1 MRNRYV
7 RFNSVFY
14 FTGNLLVVFGVILLF
29 PVIFV
34 LSYWSKYGDGF
45 ATLKS
50 FLVPSVLSF
59 AIGIFLRTFC
69 KRSRLDT
76 SGAMLTCAVAWLAIS
91 ALGAIPFV
99 IGIGSSYLDGYFEA
113 MSGFTTTG
121 ITVFSGLDEMP
132 RSILFWRALT
142 QWVGGLGILSF
153 FLVVVFGGGGAGGL
167 HHVFSAESHK
177 IASARPAPS
186 LFRTVKIL
194 WGVYG
199 LFTVLSMVALTL
211 EGMTFYNSLCHS
223 LTALSTGG
231 FSPHDSSIAFY
242 RLTGHPNYRLIEY
255 TVTFMMLLGGVNFL
269 VHYRVLRGKFR
280 ALWDNTEMRYWWGM
294 ISAFVFFI
302 IIDHL
307 RKTGVLGAIFRG
319 DLTLSAG
326 EFEKIFRNTIFQVIA
341 ILTTTGFGT
350 EDIGS
355 DFFGACSR
363 QLFLVMM
370 VIGGCVGS
378 TGGGFKVLR
387 IAILNKL
394 MLREL
399 FKLRVPSRA
408 STPLVIDQ
416 AIVPDD
422 ESHRIAGLFF
432 VWIGLLAI
440 GGCITAL
447 FSHLGAL
454 ESVSGMFS
462 ALGNIG
468 PCYISV
474 PDMIEIHWLVKI
486 TYIVGM
492 LAGRLEIIP
501 VLLLFSWK
509 AWR

>member
-1 MRNRYV
+1 MRNRFLRV
-7 RFNSVFY
+7 NSVFH
-14 FTGNLLVVFGVILLF
+14 FMGNLLVVFGLVLLF

-34 LSYWSKYGDGF
+34 LSYWSKFGDGIG
-45 ATLKS
+45 TLKG
-50 FLVPSVLSF
+50 FLISSVLSF
-59 AIGIFLRTFC
+59 GIGLFFRLVF
-69 KRSRLDT
+69 KRGRLDT
-76 SGAMLTCAVAWLAIS
+76 SGAMLTCGVAWLAVS
-91 ALGAIPFV
+91 ALGALPFV

-121 ITVFSGLDEMP
+121 ITVFSGLDSMP

-153 FLVVVFGGGGAGGL
+153 FFVVVFSGGGAGGL
-167 HHVFSAESHK
+167 HHLFSAESHK
-177 IASARPAPS
+177 IASARPTPS

-199 LFTVLSMVALTL
+199 LFTVLSMAALTV
-211 EGMTFYNSLCHS
+211 EGMPFYDSLCHS

-231 FSPHDSSIAFY
+231 FSPHDSSIAYY
-242 RLTGHPNYRLIEY
+242 RLAGHPNYRLIEY
-255 TVTFMMLLGGVNFL
+255 TVTFMMLLGGINFL
-269 VHYRVLRGKFR
+269 VHYRVLRGKFK
-280 ALWDNTEMRYWWGM
+280 ALWDNTEIRYWWGM
-294 ISAFVFFI
+294 ITAFVIFI

-307 RKTGVLGAIFRG
+307 RKTGVLSALFRG
-319 DLTLSAG
+319 ELALNAS

-355 DFFGACSR
+355 DFFGAFSR
-363 QLFLVMM
+363 QLFLIMM

-394 MLREL
+394 MFREL

-432 VWIGLLAI
+432 VWMGFLAV
-440 GGCITAL
+440 GGGVTAL
-447 FSHLGAL
+447 FSHIGAL

-474 PDMIEIHWLVKI
+474 GQMIEIHPVVKV
-486 TYIVGM
+486 TYIFGM

-501 VLLLFSWK
+501 VLLLFSRK

>member
-1 MRNRYV
+1 MRNRFL

-14 FTGNLLVVFGVILLF
+14 FTGNLLLVFGLILLF

-34 LSYWSKYGDGF
+34 LSYWSQWGDGF
-45 ATLKS
+45 STLKA
-50 FLVPSVLSF
+50 FLISSLLSF
-59 AIGIFLRTFC
+59 GIGIFFRAFF
-69 KRSRLDT
+69 KRGRLDT
-76 SGAMLTCAVAWLAIS
+76 SGAMLTCAVAWIAIS
-91 ALGAIPFV
+91 AIGAIPFV
-99 IGIGSSYLDGYFEA
+99 IGINSSYLNGYFEA

-199 LFTVLSMVALTL
+199 LFTVLSMIALTL
-211 EGMTFYNSLCHS
+211 EGMTFYDSLCHS

-231 FSPHDSSIAFY
+231 FSTHDSSIAFY
-242 RLTGHPNYRLIEY
+242 RLEGHPNYRLIEY
-255 TVTFMMLLGGVNFL
+255 TITFVMMLGGINFL
-269 VHYRVLRGKFR
+269 VHYRVLRGKFK

-294 ISAFVFFI
+294 ISAFVVFI

-307 RKTGVLGAIFRG
+307 RKTGVITACIKG
-319 DLTLSAG
+319 DLNLTLD
-326 EFEKIFRNTIFQVIA
+326 EFERIFRNTIFQVIA

-355 DFFGACSR
+355 DFFGAFSR
-363 QLFLVMM
+363 QLFLIMM

-387 IAILNKL
+387 VAILNKL
-394 MLREL
+394 IRREL

-416 AIVPDD
+416 AILADD

-432 VWIGLLAI
+432 VWIVLIAI

-447 FSHLGAL
+447 FSRLGAL

-462 ALGNIG
+462 AIGNIG
-468 PCYISV
+468 PCYISI
-474 PDMIEIHWLVKI
+474 PDMIKIHPVVKI
-486 TYIVGM
+486 TYIFGM

-501 VLLLFSWK
+501 VLLLFSRK

>member
-7 RFNSVFY
+7 RFNSVLY
-14 FTGNLLVVFGVILLF
+14 FTGNLLVVFGLILLF

-34 LSYWSKYGDGF
+34 LSYWSKYGDGVS
-45 ATLKS
+45 TLKA
-50 FLVPSVLSF
+50 FLITSALSF
-59 AIGIFLRTFC
+59 VIGLFFRVVF
-69 KRSRLDT
+69 KRGRLDT
-76 SGAMLTCAVAWLAIS
+76 SGAMLTCAVAWLTIS

-121 ITVFSGLDEMP
+121 ITVFSDLDLMP
-132 RSILFWRALT
+132 RSILFWRSLT
-142 QWVGGLGILSF
+142 QWLGGLGILSF

-199 LFTVLSMVALTL
+199 LFTVLSMIALTL
-211 EGMTFYNSLCHS
+211 EGMTFYDSLCHS

-242 RLTGHPNYRLIEY
+242 RLNGHPNYRLIEY

-269 VHYRVLRGKFR
+269 VHYRVLVGKFR

-294 ISAFVFFI
+294 ILTFVVLI
-302 IIDHL
+302 ILDHL
-307 RKTGVLGAIFRG
+307 RKTGVLGQLFRG
-319 DLTLSAG
+319 DLALSAG

-387 IAILNKL
+387 VAILNKL

-399 FKLRVPSRA
+399 FKMRVPSRA

-432 VWIGLLAI
+432 VWIGLLVV

-474 PDMIEIHWLVKI
+474 PDMIEIHWVVKI